1 MLEYTYS
8 LEKLYLRG
16 CRLMREEDN
25 NIDFRDVI
33 WAKSSIAEKFI
44 FVVGGLSYYILT
56 ILSVFIGVLLVIDIL
71 GV

>member
-1 MLEYTYS
+1 
-8 LEKLYLRG
+8 
-16 CRLMREEDN
+16 MREEDN